1 MWLNRIEAQE
11 TRTPA
16 AVKSTSHQN
25 TVIAP
30 LDKLMKLRN
39 MKQVKKRTQT

>member
-1 MWLNRIEAQE
+1 MWLNKIDDQE

-16 AVKSTSHQN
+16 AVKSTNHQN

-30 LDKLMKLRN
+30 FDKLMKLRN